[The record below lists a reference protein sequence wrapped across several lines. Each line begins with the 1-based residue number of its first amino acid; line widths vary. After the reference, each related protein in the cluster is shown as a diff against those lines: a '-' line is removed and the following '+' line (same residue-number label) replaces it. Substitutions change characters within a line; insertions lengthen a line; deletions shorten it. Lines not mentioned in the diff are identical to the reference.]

1 MNSESRTLVH
11 LRNGHMPDNLSRRG
25 PEDPLEIH
33 INQKHERDY
42 WTEALGISEL
52 KLKLTVIQ
60 VGPLVADVKA
70 WLRKN
75 K

>member
-1 MNSESRTLVH
+1 
-11 LRNGHMPDNLSRRG
+11 MPDNLSRRG
-25 PEDPLEIH
+25 PEDPKKIN

-42 WTEALGISEL
+42 WTEELGISEL
-52 KLKLTVIQ
+52 ELSLTVIE